1 MSSTRSS
8 RKRPNDVVD
17 QQEGH
22 KRQKLPVLQSEP
34 ASDLLHGVGVSAD
47 RLNTKFWSTVSAF
60 IDNGTTLEDN
70 TMRWQHAVKNL
81 YIIGR
86 NQKEEHGTIDGGI
99 APATLKLLQSTAE
112 AVPYHRKQMAPTT
125 TAAVQEQ
132 VEVDEEDPT
141 PTRTR
146 NRRRELLTPP
156 PTPESASKAAVRISP
171 RSPAST
177 WPMIW
182 QRITTTYKDTKWV
195 AGVSN
200 VLTHMFTHN
209 CVDDVVKLAKKL
221 YETRD
226 IVALNNATKTKTQLR
241 HSKDEAQSVAVQYKA
256 LWEAMK
262 SSALSKC
269 MILLAYH
276 NLGQTLWDLERQLD
290 QIGDNSGQQQ
300 LGDFARLYLENR
312 SQGTRLRDTPETRST
327 FLAQYYLEVLGYGK
341 LSKFPADEVKTKTR
355 LVKAQRMT
363 ANNIKSLIDAFGEG
377 FLILLCGST
386 WASALD
392 QVSHKTLKPLLE
404 KLAGK
409 EPELRKVAEMAENI
423 LKYAADK
430 GLMTEMPKI
439 IIRAQELTTKLRGKC
454 PLTELLGPSETE
466 SPSHM
471 QHQCSESM
479 TSPRMPMRM
488 ILTTRPTWNFREKS
502 KAKRLTKKL
511 LRFILK
517 KGKRGWQVPLHFPDS
532 KKECFIELHVC

>member
-34 ASDLLHGVGVSAD
+34 ASDLLHGVDVSAD

-60 IDNGTTLEDN
+60 IDNGTTLEDK

-112 AVPYHRKQMAPTT
+112 AVPYHRKQTAPTT

-262 SSALSKC
+262 SSALSKHFGTSKDSS
-269 MILLAYH
+269 IRSATTPGNSSWRIAVKGLA
-276 NLGQTLWDLERQLD
+276 
-290 QIGDNSGQQQ
+290 S
-300 LGDFARLYLENR
+300 AA
-312 SQGTRLRDTPETRST
+312 RDTPETRST
-327 FLAQYYLEVLGYGK
+327 FLAQYYLEL
-341 LSKFPADEVKTKTR
+341 R

-423 LKYAADK
+423 LKYAANK

-439 IIRAQELTTKLRGKC
+439 IIRAQELTRKQRGKLS
-454 PLTELLGPSETE
+454 LTELLGPSEADSQAASMFGE
-466 SPSHM
+466 HNI
-471 QHQCSESM
+471 SEDAGEDD
-479 TSPRMPMRM
+479 PDDEANGD
-488 ILTTRPTWNFREKS
+488 LQENS
-502 KAKRLTKKL
+502 KAKKLTKKL
-511 LRFILK
+511 LRFILE
-517 KGKRGWQVPLHFPDS
+517 KGKRGGQVPLHFPDS
-532 KKECFIELHVC
+532 MKECFIELHVC